1 MRPRSHVEVK
11 NIGYS
16 IANNIIPTVR
26 INRHPSTNQVVLV
39 IARQHPC
46 ETTGS
51 FIAEYLLRHLL
62 AEAGEVERHL
72 LGLFEFVIVP
82 MVNPDGVVHGM
93 SRCNMAGLDLNRHWG
108 EDTLKV
114 RSAVGRS

>member
-1 MRPRSHVEVK
+1 M
-11 NIGYS
+11 
-16 IANNIIPTVR
+16 
-26 INRHPSTNQVVLV
+26 VLV

-51 FIAEYLLRHLL
+51 FVAEHLMRELLEPVSEPVRHLL
-62 AEAGEVERHL
+62 A
-72 LGLFEFVIVP
+72 LFEFVVVP
-82 MVNPDGVVHGM
+82 MVNPDGVIHGM

-114 RSAVGRS
+114 GLWLCRS